1 MIAILFF
8 ATTAPAQVVYPQRAE
23 TVDVQIRYR
32 IRAARDERVRQFLV
46 LTQRLDDLG
55 FKRTRKPNDEQD
67 IIDPTAERFDG
78 SIPSK
83 NVFAVLNDP
92 RVQTILFKPTDYQ
105 YPADMAGKVSLRIF
119 IAPAFQSAEQQK
131 FHGQVVAHLGKM
143 GFREAVGYFTNG
155 YTLIRGDLPMGN
167 LFRLM
172 KDLRTQPGGWF
183 LPDTMPRE
191 LPSPLKNTLPIRALE
206 VLANADLSLFVPTPV
221 PANRLFMTPD
231 LRAVAD
237 DPAALTKPIRI
248 EVVMDRRIDVFEA
261 ERIRTRLRS
270 AFVRQIANE
279 SAIATLEGAVGNVAT
294 INFPQAVD
302 VERYGQE
309 VGVVTL
315 RLPRASVETAAPSA
329 TATPAADVLAAT
341 RVAAFHQL
349 GYRGEGTRIVVIAAE
364 FPDLGSA
371 MGLHFLDKSLRTP
384 VQFIDLTAESSPRV
398 QPAASQRATL
408 AGTAAAR
415 AAALAAP
422 NAGIVLVRVDAAAFY
437 QVQSVAEYVRGGVGH
452 GFTQAM
458 QSRTAELEHRK
469 SDLRRRN
476 DDAVAEYRRAFADPS
491 DDEAPRLRR
500 ERARKAFDLLI
511 ADEAELARAVAR
523 LDRLESS
530 MTGLAGAQVVIN
542 TLEWESG
549 FALDGLNEIAQTLDR
564 TFASEA
570 RSVSRIRSATRPRP
584 ALQPVWVQAASPSL
598 GSVWGGPFLDHEN
611 NGAMEFT
618 TFQEPIPPGGW
629 TRELNFLGTRAAD
642 GKPTTTLAAGSKVRL
657 TIQWREARDPNGYG
671 GEDSIFPLTLRM
683 FQQLDPEGKVR
694 ASDELKE
701 IARTTTT
708 PYRIHAEPTYGV
720 YEQILEFTVPAD
732 GRYCLMIE
740 GGTTFDP
747 RLPAL
752 QRQIEVEPR
761 MYAEFVGVTPDKGR
775 PIFAS
780 FAPRNSGI
788 GMPGDAKAAI
798 TVGPTSGGLTGG
810 GPGVELLVKPDLYAD
825 ASIDVGMMASGSAVS
840 AGYAGGVLA
849 GLIGSGA
856 MPTEVIVGTGLRRGG
871 LVTIPENWLKI
882 VPDRW
887 KK

>member
-92 RVQTILFKPTDYQ
+92 RVQTILFKRTDYQ

-131 FHGQVVAHLGKM
+131 FHGQVVEQLGKM

-231 LRAVAD
+231 LRAVVD

-315 RLPRASVETAAPSA
+315 RSPRASVETAAPSA
-329 TATPAADVLAAT
+329 TATPAADVLAA
-341 RVAAFHQL
+341 
-349 GYRGEGTRIVVIAAE
+349 
-364 FPDLGSA
+364 
-371 MGLHFLDKSLRTP
+371 
-384 VQFIDLTAESSPRV
+384 
-398 QPAASQRATL
+398 
-408 AGTAAAR
+408 
-415 AAALAAP
+415 
-422 NAGIVLVRVDAAAFY
+422 
-437 QVQSVAEYVRGGVGH
+437 
-452 GFTQAM
+452 
-458 QSRTAELEHRK
+458 
-469 SDLRRRN
+469 
-476 DDAVAEYRRAFADPS
+476 
-491 DDEAPRLRR
+491 
-500 ERARKAFDLLI
+500 
-511 ADEAELARAVAR
+511 
-523 LDRLESS
+523 
-530 MTGLAGAQVVIN
+530 
-542 TLEWESG
+542 
-549 FALDGLNEIAQTLDR
+549 
-564 TFASEA
+564 
-570 RSVSRIRSATRPRP
+570 
-584 ALQPVWVQAASPSL
+584 
-598 GSVWGGPFLDHEN
+598 
-611 NGAMEFT
+611 
-618 TFQEPIPPGGW
+618 
-629 TRELNFLGTRAAD
+629 
-642 GKPTTTLAAGSKVRL
+642 
-657 TIQWREARDPNGYG
+657 
-671 GEDSIFPLTLRM
+671 
-683 FQQLDPEGKVR
+683 
-694 ASDELKE
+694 
-701 IARTTTT
+701 
-708 PYRIHAEPTYGV
+708 
-720 YEQILEFTVPAD
+720 
-732 GRYCLMIE
+732 
-740 GGTTFDP
+740 
-747 RLPAL
+747 
-752 QRQIEVEPR
+752 
-761 MYAEFVGVTPDKGR
+761 
-775 PIFAS
+775 
-780 FAPRNSGI
+780 
-788 GMPGDAKAAI
+788 
-798 TVGPTSGGLTGG
+798 
-810 GPGVELLVKPDLYAD
+810 
-825 ASIDVGMMASGSAVS
+825 
-840 AGYAGGVLA
+840 
-849 GLIGSGA
+849 
-856 MPTEVIVGTGLRRGG
+856 
-871 LVTIPENWLKI
+871 
-882 VPDRW
+882 
-887 KK
+887 